1 MRFFDILFALI
12 SNNFSNLSI
21 AQQVRQRMSISLV
34 DHWPF
39 GVSQGNADE
48 IVVRLAFLFSFKAR
62 NRGANSEPFKV
73 DYNEAL
79 HENTSKI
86 MLCDSTS
93 VPLAFP
99 CMPPQ

>member
-1 MRFFDILFALI
+1 MRFFDTLFALI
-12 SNNFSNLSI
+12 SNEFSNLSI

-39 GVSQGNADE
+39 GVRETLITSLSG
-48 IVVRLAFLFSFKAR
+48 LAFVFSFKAR
-62 NRGANSEPFKV
+62 NRGADSEPFKE

-93 VPLAFP
+93 VPPAFP
-99 CMPPQ
+99 CMLPR

>member
-1 MRFFDILFALI
+1 
-12 SNNFSNLSI
+12 
-21 AQQVRQRMSISLV
+21 MSISLV

-39 GVSQGNADE
+39 GVSWGRADE
-48 IVVRLAFLFSFKAR
+48 IVVRLGFCIF
-62 NRGANSEPFKV
+62 NRGANSEPFKE

-93 VPLAFP
+93 VPMYASTVSYAPHATLIRTFSNGLPAKR
-99 CMPPQ
+99 